1 MIFLSEQAPL
11 HLGVGKN
18 MARAID
24 YWCHACKVLG
34 SAPVPGQRSFM
45 SVPTPL
51 GEALLGED
59 GWDPYLEDPA
69 SLWYLHWKLV
79 EAPSQATAWRY
90 VFTSFSEREFTVEQ
104 LGHVLQEFVAKTYP
118 AARAA
123 PSSIHKDLLCIVRMY
138 GDYASAAGGVSEE
151 SIQCPF
157 SELGLVRQ
165 TPESKVLAFD
175 VGEKPGLPDAIVLA
189 ACLEFASVVVP
200 NARTIAFSRLLS
212 DHGSPGMA
220 FKLTEG
226 ALIGALERISARD
239 GSIGLADTA
248 GLVQLSFKK
257 DPALLAREFLE
268 LHFQYSS
275 SRVNGH
281 V

>member
-1 MIFLSEQAPL
+1 
-11 HLGVGKN
+11 
-18 MARAID
+18 
-24 YWCHACKVLG
+24 
-34 SAPVPGQRSFM
+34 
-45 SVPTPL
+45 
-51 GEALLGED
+51 LGED
-59 GWDPYLEDPA
+59 LLGQNGWDPFIEDPA

-79 EAPSQATAWRY
+79 EAPSQATAWRF
-90 VFTSFSEREFTVEQ
+90 VFTSFPEREFTVEQ
-104 LGHVLQEFVAKTYP
+104 LGHVLQDYVAKTHP

-138 GDYASAAGGVSEE
+138 GDFAADASNLSEE

-157 SELGLVRQ
+157 SELGLIRQ

-175 VGEKPGLPDAIVLA
+175 VGEKPGLPDTIVLA

-220 FKLTEG
+220 FKLTES
-226 ALIGALERISARD
+226 ALIGALERISSHD
-239 GSIGLADTA
+239 NTIGLADTA
-248 GLVQLSFKK
+248 GLIQLSFKK

-268 LHFQYSS
+268 RHFHDSAARMTS
-275 SRVNGH
+275 H